1 MTPEPPPVE
10 VVVRSTSGEAPGR
23 VDGRSIAWWRAST
36 REALGLP
43 AGPSVGTGH
52 QSECWHPGI
61 LAKHLWAAD
70 AAASEGGSTL
80 HLVVD
85 QDGFDGM
92 LVEWPVR
99 HGDGMWS
106 VRGHRYA
113 SDGGQAA
120 ACRCPAARPRAV
132 DAGEGALPSVT
143 AGLAAISD
151 ALARH
156 ATAPDA
162 AMQGAAAM
170 LELARPWIGACTVV
184 AASRI
189 LQVGFGRWLLE
200 RMLEDP
206 EACARAFNAALARA
220 PRAARPLRL
229 AGDRSELPV
238 WLLGPAGERI
248 RATADDVRAAMESGM
263 PVLPRAFPM
272 SVVARTALTDRFVHG
287 LGGGVYEQA
296 TDHWM
301 QTWLGWTP
309 PPHDVV
315 SASLRLDM
323 PVPAE
328 VGGATMPWRRA
339 WCDPELLHAH
349 GAGPSPA
356 RRGLLDR
363 IAALPVGDP
372 GRRRAYRD
380 LIEARNAGR
389 VDRAMELES
398 LRQAELVAARSRQ
411 SRELAA
417 RRTWCFAL
425 HPPEAISRLQ
435 AALRAA
441 R

>member
-1 MTPEPPPVE
+1 MTQEPPRVE
-10 VVVRSTSGEAPGR
+10 VVVRSASGEAPGR
-23 VDGRSIAWWRAST
+23 VDGKSVAWWRAST

-43 AGPSVGTGH
+43 SGPCVGTGH
-52 QSECWHPGI
+52 QSACWHPGI

-70 AAASEGGSTL
+70 AAAREGGSML

-92 LVEWPVR
+92 LVEWPAR
-99 HGDGMWS
+99 ASDGMWS
-106 VRGHRYA
+106 VRGHRFA
-113 SDGGQAA
+113 EDGGQTA
-120 ACRCPAARPRAV
+120 ACRCPSARPRAA
-132 DAGEGALPSVT
+132 DAGEGAPPEV
-143 AGLAAISD
+143 AEGLARIAA
-151 ALARH
+151 ALDSHVA
-156 ATAPDA
+156 APNA

-170 LELARPWIGACTVV
+170 LELARPWTGMCTTV

-189 LQVGFGRWLLE
+189 LQAGFGRWLLD
-200 RMLEDP
+200 RMIADP
-206 EACARAFNAALARA
+206 AACARAFNAALARA
-220 PRAARPLRL
+220 PRAARALRL

-238 WLLGPAGERI
+238 WVLGPTGERM
-248 RATADDVRAAMESGM
+248 RADAADVRGAIDSGA

-272 SVVARTALTDRFVHG
+272 SVIARTALTDRFVHG

-301 QTWLGWTP
+301 QAWLGWTP

-323 PVPAE
+323 PIPE
-328 VGGATMPWRRA
+328 GAAVAVMPWRRA
-339 WCDPELLHAH
+339 WCDPELLQAR

-356 RRGLLDR
+356 RRHLLDR

-389 VDRAMELES
+389 VARAMELES
-398 LRQAELVAARSRQ
+398 LRQAELVAARARQ

-435 AALRAA
+435 AALREVH
-441 R
+441 